1 MSQNVQDAGTD
12 VAQSELLKIM
22 TKFVQGVLK
31 ISKIMESKE
40 ALYKNLSYLLIPLLV
55 LIDLLIKDYSVKYLE
70 FGVPINF
77 LPFIDLLL
85 IYNSGIAFGMF
96 DLDQRIFSNIIFVIG
111 LFIVIYLFK
120 LMKDENTLLR
130 KYSFA
135 LIVGGALGNLI
146 DRMPDGQVTDMF
158 HFHTSNFSFFVF
170 NPADAFITVGA
181 VLIIYT
187 ELFYNNEIKK

>member
-12 VAQSELLKIM
+12 LAQSELLKIM

-31 ISKIMESKE
+31 ISKIMESIE
-40 ALYKNLSYLLIPLLV
+40 VLYKNLPYLLIPLLV
-55 LIDLLIKDYSVKYLE
+55 LTDLLIKDYSVKYLE
-70 FGVPINF
+70 FGVSINF
-77 LPFIDLLL
+77 IPLIDLLL

-96 DLDQRIFSNIIFVIG
+96 DLDERIFSNIIFVIG

-120 LMKDENTLLR
+120 LMKDENALLR
-130 KYSFA
+130 KHSFA

-146 DRMPDGQVTDMF
+146 DRIPDGQVTDMF

-170 NPADAFITVGA
+170 NPADAFISVGA
-181 VLIIYT
+181 VLIIYS
-187 ELFYNNEIKK
+187 ELFYKNEITK

>member
-1 MSQNVQDAGTD
+1 
-12 VAQSELLKIM
+12 
-22 TKFVQGVLK
+22 
-31 ISKIMESKE
+31 MESKE

-55 LIDLLIKDYSVKYLE
+55 LIDLLIKDFSVKYLE
-70 FGVPINF
+70 FGVSVNF
-77 LPFIDLLL
+77 IPLIDLLL

-96 DLDQRIFSNIIFVIG
+96 DLDQRIYSNIIFIIG
-111 LFIVIYLFK
+111 LLIVIYLYK
-120 LMKDENTLLR
+120 LMKHEDSLLR

-135 LIVGGALGNLI
+135 LIIDGALGNLI
-146 DRMPDGQVTDMF
+146 DRIPDGQVTDML

-170 NPADAFITVGA
+170 NPADAFISVGA

>member
-1 MSQNVQDAGTD
+1 MSQNVQGVGIDL
-12 VAQSELLKIM
+12 AQLERLKIM
-22 TKFVQGVLK
+22 MRFVQGVLK
-31 ISKIMESKE
+31 ILKIMESKE
-40 ALYKNLSYLLIPLLV
+40 ALYKNLPYLLIPLLV

-70 FGVPINF
+70 FGVSINF
-77 LPFIDLLL
+77 IPLIDLLL

-96 DLDQRIFSNIIFVIG
+96 DLDEKIFSNIIFVVG

-120 LMKDENTLLR
+120 LMKDENALLR

-146 DRMPDGQVTDMF
+146 DRIPDGQVTDMF

-170 NPADAFITVGA
+170 NPADAFISVGA
-181 VLIIYT
+181 VLIIYS
-187 ELFYNNEIKK
+187 ELFYKNEITK

>member
-1 MSQNVQDAGTD
+1 MSQNVQGAGTD
-12 VAQSELLKIM
+12 VAQLERLKVM
-22 TKFVQGVLK
+22 TKFVQDVLK
-31 ISKIMESKE
+31 ISKMMESKE
-40 ALYKNLSYLLIPLLV
+40 VLYKNLPYLLMPLLV
-55 LIDLLIKDYSVKYLE
+55 LTDLLIKDYSVKYLE

-77 LPFIDLLL
+77 IPFIDLLL

-96 DLDQRIFSNIIFVIG
+96 DLDERIFSNIIFVIG

-120 LMKDENTLLR
+120 LMKDENALLR

-146 DRMPDGQVTDMF
+146 DRIPDGQVTDMF
-158 HFHTSNFSFFVF
+158 HFHISNFSFFVF
-170 NPADAFITVGA
+170 NPADAFISVGA

-187 ELFYNNEIKK
+187 ELFYKNEITK

>member
-12 VAQSELLKIM
+12 VVQWERLKIM
-22 TKFVQGVLK
+22 KKFVQDVLK
-31 ISKIMESKE
+31 ISKVMESNE
-40 ALYKNLSYLLIPLLV
+40 ALYKNLPYLLIPLLV

-70 FGVPINF
+70 FGVSTNF
-77 LPFIDLLL
+77 IPLIDLLL

-96 DLDQRIFSNIIFVIG
+96 DLDERIFSNIIFVIG

-120 LMKDENTLLR
+120 LMKDENALLR
-130 KYSFA
+130 KHSFA

-146 DRMPDGQVTDMF
+146 DRIPDGQVTDMF

-170 NPADAFITVGA
+170 NPADAFISLGA
-181 VLIIYT
+181 LLIIYS
-187 ELFYNNEIKK
+187 ELFYKNEIKK

>member
-1 MSQNVQDAGTD
+1 MSQNVQGAGTD
-12 VAQSELLKIM
+12 VAQLERLKVM

-31 ISKIMESKE
+31 ISKIMESIE
-40 ALYKNLSYLLIPLLV
+40 VLYKNLPYLLIPLLV
-55 LIDLLIKDYSVKYLE
+55 LTDLLIKDYSVKYLE
-70 FGVPINF
+70 FGVSINF
-77 LPFIDLLL
+77 IPFIDLLL

-96 DLDQRIFSNIIFVIG
+96 DLDERIFSNIIFVIG

-146 DRMPDGQVTDMF
+146 DRIPDGQVTDMF

-170 NPADAFITVGA
+170 NPADAFISVGA
-181 VLIIYT
+181 VLIIYS
-187 ELFYNNEIKK
+187 ELFYKNEITK

>member
-12 VAQSELLKIM
+12 VVQLEPLKVM
-22 TKFVQGVLK
+22 KRFVQGVLK

-40 ALYKNLSYLLIPLLV
+40 TLYKNLSYLLIPLLV
-55 LIDLLIKDYSVKYLE
+55 LIDFLIKDFSVKYLE
-70 FGVPINF
+70 FGVSVSFIP
-77 LPFIDLLL
+77 LIDLLL

-96 DLDQRIFSNIIFVIG
+96 DLDERIFSNIIFVIG

-120 LMKDENTLLR
+120 LMKDENALLR

-146 DRMPDGQVTDMF
+146 DRIPDGQVTDMF

-170 NPADAFITVGA
+170 NPADAFISVGA
-181 VLIIYT
+181 VLIIYS
-187 ELFYNNEIKK
+187 ELFYKNEITK

>member
-1 MSQNVQDAGTD
+1 
-12 VAQSELLKIM
+12 
-22 TKFVQGVLK
+22 
-31 ISKIMESKE
+31 MESKE

-70 FGVPINF
+70 FGVPINL

-111 LFIVIYLFK
+111 LFIVIYLYK
-120 LMKDENTLLR
+120 LMKHEDSLLR

-135 LIVGGALGNLI
+135 LIIGGALGNLI
-146 DRMPDGQVTDMF
+146 DRIPDGQVTDML
-158 HFHTSNFSFFVF
+158 HFHTSNFSFLY
-170 NPADAFITVGA
+170 
-181 VLIIYT
+181 LILPMLLYQS
-187 ELFYNNEIKK
+187 EQY

>member
-12 VAQSELLKIM
+12 LAQSELLKIM

-31 ISKIMESKE
+31 ISKIMESIE
-40 ALYKNLSYLLIPLLV
+40 VLYKNLPYLLIPLLV
-55 LIDLLIKDYSVKYLE
+55 LTDLLIKDYSVKYLE
-70 FGVPINF
+70 FGVSINF
-77 LPFIDLLL
+77 IPLIDLLL

-96 DLDQRIFSNIIFVIG
+96 DLDERIFSNIIFVIG

-146 DRMPDGQVTDMF
+146 DRIPDGQVTDMF
-158 HFHTSNFSFFVF
+158 HFHTSNFSFVF
-170 NPADAFITVGA
+170 NPADAFISVGA
-181 VLIIYT
+181 VLIIYS
-187 ELFYNNEIKK
+187 ELFYKNEITK

>member
-1 MSQNVQDAGTD
+1 
-12 VAQSELLKIM
+12 
-22 TKFVQGVLK
+22 
-31 ISKIMESKE
+31 
-40 ALYKNLSYLLIPLLV
+40 
-55 LIDLLIKDYSVKYLE
+55 
-70 FGVPINF
+70 
-77 LPFIDLLL
+77 
-85 IYNSGIAFGMF
+85 
-96 DLDQRIFSNIIFVIG
+96 
-111 LFIVIYLFK
+111 
-120 LMKDENTLLR
+120 MKDENTLLR

-158 HFHTSNFSFFVF
+158 HFHTFNFSFFVF

>member
-1 MSQNVQDAGTD
+1 MSQNVQGAGTD
-12 VAQSELLKIM
+12 VAQLERLKVM

-31 ISKIMESKE
+31 ISKIMESIE
-40 ALYKNLSYLLIPLLV
+40 VLYKNLPYLLIPLLV
-55 LIDLLIKDYSVKYLE
+55 LTDLLIKDYSVKYLE
-70 FGVPINF
+70 FGVSINF
-77 LPFIDLLL
+77 IPLIDLLL

-96 DLDQRIFSNIIFVIG
+96 DLDERIFSNIIFVIG
-111 LFIVIYLFK
+111 LFIVVYLFK

-146 DRMPDGQVTDMF
+146 DRIPDGQVTDMF

-170 NPADAFITVGA
+170 NPADAFISVGA
-181 VLIIYT
+181 VLIIYS
-187 ELFYNNEIKK
+187 ELFYKNEITK

>member
-12 VAQSELLKIM
+12 LAQSELLKIM

-40 ALYKNLSYLLIPLLV
+40 TLYKNLSYLLIPLLV
-55 LIDLLIKDYSVKYLE
+55 LIDFLIKDFSVKYLE
-70 FGVPINF
+70 FGVSVSFIP
-77 LPFIDLLL
+77 LIDLLL

-96 DLDQRIFSNIIFVIG
+96 DLDERIFSNIIFVIG

-146 DRMPDGQVTDMF
+146 DRIPDGQVTDMF

-170 NPADAFITVGA
+170 NPADAFISVGA
-181 VLIIYT
+181 VLIIYS
-187 ELFYNNEIKK
+187 ELFYKNEITK

>member
-1 MSQNVQDAGTD
+1 M
-12 VAQSELLKIM
+12 
-22 TKFVQGVLK
+22 
-31 ISKIMESKE
+31 MESKE
-40 ALYKNLSYLLIPLLV
+40 VLYKNLQYLLIPLLV
-55 LIDLLIKDYSVKYLE
+55 ITDLLVKDYSVKYLE
-70 FGVPINF
+70 FGVSINF
-77 LPFIDLLL
+77 IPLIDLLL

-96 DLDQRIFSNIIFVIG
+96 DLDERIFSNIIFVIG

-120 LMKDENTLLR
+120 LMKDENALLR

-146 DRMPDGQVTDMF
+146 DRIPDGQVTDMF

-170 NPADAFITVGA
+170 NPADAFISVGA

-187 ELFYNNEIKK
+187 ELFYKNEITK

>member
-1 MSQNVQDAGTD
+1 
-12 VAQSELLKIM
+12 
-22 TKFVQGVLK
+22 
-31 ISKIMESKE
+31 MESKE

-55 LIDLLIKDYSVKYLE
+55 LIDLLIKDYSVKYFE

-120 LMKDENTLLR
+120 SMKDENALLR

-135 LIVGGALGNLI
+135 LIIGGALGNLI

>member
-12 VAQSELLKIM
+12 LAQSELLKIM

-31 ISKIMESKE
+31 ISKIMESIE
-40 ALYKNLSYLLIPLLV
+40 VLYKNLPYLLIPLLV
-55 LIDLLIKDYSVKYLE
+55 LTDLLIKDYSVKYLE
-70 FGVPINF
+70 FGVSINF
-77 LPFIDLLL
+77 IPLIDLLL

-96 DLDQRIFSNIIFVIG
+96 DLDERIFSNIIFVIG

-146 DRMPDGQVTDMF
+146 DRIPDGQVTDMF

-170 NPADAFITVGA
+170 NPADAFISVGA
-181 VLIIYT
+181 VLIIYS
-187 ELFYNNEIKK
+187 ELFYKNEITK

>member
-1 MSQNVQDAGTD
+1 
-12 VAQSELLKIM
+12 
-22 TKFVQGVLK
+22 
-31 ISKIMESKE
+31 MESKE

-55 LIDLLIKDYSVKYLE
+55 LIDLLIKDYSLKHLE
-70 FGVPINF
+70 FGVSVNF
-77 LPFIDLLL
+77 IPLIDLLL

-111 LFIVIYLFK
+111 LFIVIYLYK
-120 LMKDENTLLR
+120 LMKHEDSLLR

-135 LIVGGALGNLI
+135 LIIGGALGNLI
-146 DRMPDGQVTDMF
+146 DRIPDGQVTDML

-170 NPADAFITVGA
+170 NPADAFISVGA

>member
-1 MSQNVQDAGTD
+1 
-12 VAQSELLKIM
+12 
-22 TKFVQGVLK
+22 
-31 ISKIMESKE
+31 MESIE
-40 ALYKNLSYLLIPLLV
+40 VLYKNLPYLLIPLLV
-55 LIDLLIKDYSVKYLE
+55 LTDLLIKDYSVKYLE
-70 FGVPINF
+70 FGVSINF
-77 LPFIDLLL
+77 IPLIDLLL

-96 DLDQRIFSNIIFVIG
+96 DLDERVFSNIIFVIG

-146 DRMPDGQVTDMF
+146 DRIPDGQVTDMF

-170 NPADAFITVGA
+170 NPADAFISVGA
-181 VLIIYT
+181 VLIIYS
-187 ELFYNNEIKK
+187 ELFYKNEITK

>member
-12 VAQSELLKIM
+12 LAQSELLKIM

-31 ISKIMESKE
+31 ISKIMESIE
-40 ALYKNLSYLLIPLLV
+40 VLYKNLPYLLIPLLV
-55 LIDLLIKDYSVKYLE
+55 LTDLLIKDYSVKYLE
-70 FGVPINF
+70 FGVSINF
-77 LPFIDLLL
+77 IPLIDLLL

-96 DLDQRIFSNIIFVIG
+96 DLDERIFSNIIFVIG
-111 LFIVIYLFK
+111 LFIVIYLYK
-120 LMKDENTLLR
+120 LMKDENALLR

-146 DRMPDGQVTDMF
+146 DRIPDGQVTDMF

-170 NPADAFITVGA
+170 NPADAFISVGA
-181 VLIIYT
+181 VLIIYS
-187 ELFYNNEIKK
+187 ELFYKNEITK

>member
-1 MSQNVQDAGTD
+1 MSQYVQDAGTD
-12 VAQSELLKIM
+12 LAQSELLKIM

-31 ISKIMESKE
+31 LSKIMERIE
-40 ALYKNLSYLLIPLLV
+40 VLYKNLPYLLIPLLV
-55 LIDLLIKDYSVKYLE
+55 LTDLLIKDYSVKYLE
-70 FGVPINF
+70 FGVSINF
-77 LPFIDLLL
+77 IPLIDLLL

-96 DLDQRIFSNIIFVIG
+96 DLDERIFSNIIFVIG

-146 DRMPDGQVTDMF
+146 DRIPDGQVTDMF

-170 NPADAFITVGA
+170 NPADAFISVGA
-181 VLIIYT
+181 VLIIYS
-187 ELFYNNEIKK
+187 ELFYKNEITK